1 MWPKIVTQHRM
12 ENLKEKCPY
21 HDPSYRIQCFSNVQI
36 APVYFLF
43 LHQKVENLWLSYF
56 CIINAWKF
64 DPLPLCIYTHP
75 FFIKIYSTPSYLAP
89 PPTPPPF
96 IWSSTV
102 FCCINRIFRNKNIDG
117 KGSGEGCLEFFY
129 LCSKNR
135 YKMVKNARKMGNI
148 VNKSGK

>member
-12 ENLKEKCPY
+12 ENLKEKYPY
-21 HDPSYRIQCFSNVQI
+21 HDPSYRIQRFSNVQI

-75 FFIKIYSTPSYLAP
+75 FFIKIYSTPSPRHIFTGPVLI
-89 PPTPPPF
+89 F
-96 IWSSTV
+96 FLHDDRHSSLKISDITG
-102 FCCINRIFRNKNIDG
+102 FLRK
-117 KGSGEGCLEFFY
+117 KPSH
-129 LCSKNR
+129 SKIT
-135 YKMVKNARKMGNI
+135 KMC
-148 VNKSGK
+148 